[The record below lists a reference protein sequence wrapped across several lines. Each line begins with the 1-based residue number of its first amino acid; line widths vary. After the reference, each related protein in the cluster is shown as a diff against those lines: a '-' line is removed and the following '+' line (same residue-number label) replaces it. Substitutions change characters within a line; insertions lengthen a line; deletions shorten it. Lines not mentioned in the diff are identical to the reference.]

1 MTIGGNIL
9 SHFTQLEN
17 TGYEVRPARMDDLPA
32 VVPMFNAAEA
42 ALHGAGD
49 YTVERYTQEW
59 QQTGIDLVQ
68 STRIVLAPE
77 GNVVGCVELW
87 DQFNPPARPWIW
99 GRVHPNWEGRG
110 IGSAMLE
117 WALDTSRRA
126 LERLP
131 EDARLAP
138 HVAAP
143 ASHRPSIELFESLG
157 MHCQRVTWNM
167 IRDLD
172 GELAEPVL
180 PPGYEIRTL
189 RYPDELEAVYRA
201 QDEAFSEHWGY
212 VKRPFEEGFR
222 FWKEMAFTAQRLK
235 PELFYLAMRGE
246 EIAGLANAQERSD
259 LDAGKGWIPALAVR
273 KPHRRHGLG
282 QALLLTAFHALQAR
296 GVPRVGLSVDSEN
309 RSGATRLY
317 ERVGMRVELEMLSYE
332 IELRPGRE
340 LAVMD

>member
-1 MTIGGNIL
+1 M
-9 SHFTQLEN
+9 Q
-17 TGYEVRPARMDDLPA
+17 DLPDA
-32 VVPMFNAAEA
+32 VPMFNAAER
-42 ALHGAGD
+42 ALHGIGD

-59 QQTGIDLVQ
+59 QQTGIDLSQ
-68 STRIVLAPE
+68 STRLVLAPQ

-99 GRVHPNWEGRG
+99 GRVHPDWEGKG
-110 IGSAMLE
+110 IGSAMLG

-131 EDARLAP
+131 DDARLAP

-143 ASHRPSIELFESLG
+143 ASHRPSIELFEGLG

-167 IRDLD
+167 IRELD
-172 GELAEPVL
+172 GELDL
-180 PPGYEIRTL
+180 PALPEGLQVRLL

-212 VKRPFEEGFR
+212 VKRSFEEGFR
-222 FWKEMAFTAQRLK
+222 FWKEMAFTAQRLD
-235 PELFYLAMRGE
+235 PELFFLTVKGE
-246 EIAGLANAQERSD
+246 EIAGLVNAQERYD
-259 LDAGKGWIPALAVR
+259 LDAGKGWIPALAIR
-273 KPHRRHGLG
+273 KPYRRRGLG
-282 QALLLTAFHALQAR
+282 QALLLTAFRALQAR
-296 GVPRVGLSVDSEN
+296 GVKRVGLSVDSEN

-317 ERVGMRVELEMLSYE
+317 ERVGMQVELEMLSYE

-340 LAVMD
+340 LAVID